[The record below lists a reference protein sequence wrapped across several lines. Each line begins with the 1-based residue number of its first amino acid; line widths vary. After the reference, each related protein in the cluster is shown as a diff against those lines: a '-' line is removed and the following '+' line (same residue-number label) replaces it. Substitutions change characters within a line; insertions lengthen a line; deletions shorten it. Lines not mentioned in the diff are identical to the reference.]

1 MLPPEL
7 TTEQKQKF
15 EKEFRAIMADAPEQV
30 RATWD
35 GEIHWYPSEK
45 PLISYEIISGLKGEL
60 FNRFEILFMAMLD
73 RTI

>member
-15 EKEFRAIMADAPEQV
+15 EKGFSEIMADAPEEVQ
-30 RATWD
+30 ALWD
-35 GEIHWYPSEK
+35 GKVHWYPSLQ
-45 PLISYEIISGLKGEL
+45 PPISYEIISGLKGEL
-60 FNRFEILFMAMLD
+60 FNRFEALFMAMYN